1 MFSRFYNAFKQNFRT
16 IEVLDS
22 LDEVEN
28 EETEQSLFTNKILSK
43 DMNLFVYQ
51 PITMESFSDTYFK
64 YTITRDRNLFK
75 RTVYTIICNDT
86 KEKIIYL
93 IETHKYKHK
102 MYEIYLNYTPRKYV
116 NYLPIDLEKI
126 IYSFDGEH
134 YNKDTKNGL
143 LIGKILTDNEVFTL
157 DLIGSELL
165 KDYEYETSY
174 NNMNLVQKKN
184 SPTQIRWTRRLKD
197 TFIEMKNMKIDLKNK
212 KVTGNVKCFTNKQP
226 IWSENLRTYLLNFH
240 GGAKVASS
248 KNTIIKQFDS
258 QEVAIFGKM
267 NKKEYRLSIKYPF
280 SLIQGVCL
288 IVACMN
294 K

>member
-1 MFSRFYNAFKQNFRT
+1 MFSRLYNAFKQNFRT

-28 EETEQSLFTNKILSK
+28 EETEQSLFTDKNLSK

-93 IETHKYKHK
+93 IETYKYKHK
-102 MYEIYLNYTPRKYV
+102 IYEIYLNYTPRKYV

-126 IYSFDGEH
+126 IYSFNGEH
-134 YNKDTKNGL
+134 YNKVIKNGL
-143 LIGKILTDNEVFTL
+143 LIGKIITDYEVFTL
-157 DLIGSELL
+157 DLTESELL
-165 KDYEYETSY
+165 KDYEYESSY
-174 NNMNLVQKKN
+174 DNMTLFQKKN
-184 SPTQIRWTRRLKD
+184 SSTEIRFTRRLKD

-212 KVTGNVKCFTNKQP
+212 KVTGGIKYFKNQQP
-226 IWSENLRTYLLNFH
+226 IWSEREGTYLLNFN

-248 KNTIIKQFDS
+248 KNTIIKQFDG
-258 QEVAIFGKM
+258 QQVAIFGKM

-288 IVACMN
+288 VVACMN